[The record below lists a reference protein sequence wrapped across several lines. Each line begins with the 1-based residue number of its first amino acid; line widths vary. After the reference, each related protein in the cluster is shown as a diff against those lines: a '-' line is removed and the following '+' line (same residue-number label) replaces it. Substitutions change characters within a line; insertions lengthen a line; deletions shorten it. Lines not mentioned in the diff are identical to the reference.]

1 MTAPLRLSLR
11 RTTAAGRSPAAALEL
26 RMPSDVADVEAAVE
40 LMARHC
46 FHGLTPCART
56 AFRLRVA
63 LAEALSNAI
72 LRGNHEDPAKRVL
85 VHAEI
90 YPDVVRLSVCDEGRG
105 FDPDGVPAPTT
116 PEALEAEGGR
126 GLFII
131 RHLADRVEFNERGNA
146 IWMTLPR
153 C

>member
-1 MTAPLRLSLR
+1 
-11 RTTAAGRSPAAALEL
+11 
-26 RMPSDVADVEAAVE
+26 MPSDVSEVEAAVE

-46 FHGLTPCART
+46 FAGMKPCTRT

-63 LAEALSNAI
+63 LTEALSNAI
-72 LRGNHEDPAKRVL
+72 LRGNGEDPAKRVRIC
-85 VHAEI
+85 AELGAESI
-90 YPDVVRLSVCDEGRG
+90 RLSVCDEGDG
-105 FDPDGVPAPTT
+105 FDPSALPPPTSPPAV
-116 PEALEAEGGR
+116 ESERGR

-131 RHLADRVEFNERGNA
+131 RQLADAVEFNERGNT

>member
-1 MTAPLRLSLR
+1 
-11 RTTAAGRSPAAALEL
+11 
-26 RMPSDVADVEAAVE
+26 MPSDVSEVEAAVE

-46 FHGLTPCART
+46 FAGMNPCTRT

-63 LAEALSNAI
+63 LTEALSNAI
-72 LRGNHEDPAKRVL
+72 LRGNGEDPAKRVRIC
-85 VHAEI
+85 AELGAEFI
-90 YPDVVRLSVCDEGRG
+90 RLSVCDEGNG
-105 FDPDGVPAPTT
+105 FDPATLPPPTSPPAV
-116 PEALEAEGGR
+116 ESERGR

-131 RHLADRVEFNERGNA
+131 RQLADAVEFNERGNT